1 MVKHLAGR
9 EGVRICP
16 AVPLSCTRTYAAL
29 VAQRIEQEP
38 SKLLVAGSS
47 PAGGTGFFSSS
58 THTAA
63 VARAAGTFA
72 SRAKAESRHAA
83 ARAGSGSALRTICKP
98 WTSVISNWAP

>member
-47 PAGGTGFFSSS
+47 PAGGTKVALCKPTRTTLLSGLFVSTAFMVVFFSGL
-58 THTAA
+58 A
-63 VARAAGTFA
+63 
-72 SRAKAESRHAA
+72 
-83 ARAGSGSALRTICKP
+83 
-98 WTSVISNWAP
+98 